1 LVTVL
6 DVRPSEE
13 YAAGHVLGAINVTL
27 ADIERKMIDV
37 DPNLEIVAYCRG
49 ADCPLSFE
57 AIERLRA
64 YGFRAR
70 CLADFFV
77 AGESAG

>member
-1 LVTVL
+1 
-6 DVRPSEE
+6 
-13 YAAGHVLGAINVTL
+13 
-27 ADIERKMIDV
+27 MIDV

-64 YGFRAR
+64 YGFRAKR
-70 CLADFFV
+70 LTDFFV

>member
-1 LVTVL
+1 ML

-27 ADIERKMIDV
+27 ADLERKTINL

-64 YGFRAR
+64 YGFRAKR
-70 CLADFFV
+70 LTDFFV